1 MNEKEKYKFI
11 PLLAQDGNRLLWY
24 EILILKVKMN
34 IKKLLNLWKIKH
46 IQQ

>member
-11 PLLAQDGNRLLWY
+11 PLLAQDGNRLQWY
-24 EILILKVKMN
+24 EILILKAKIN
-34 IKKLLNLWKIKH
+34 IKNLLNLWKTIR

>member
-11 PLLAQDGNRLLWY
+11 PLLAQDGNKLRRY
-24 EILILKVKMN
+24 EILILKAKIN

-46 IQQ
+46 TQQ

>member
-11 PLLAQDGNRLLWY
+11 PLLPQDGNKLRWFEFLTLQA
-24 EILILKVKMN
+24 KVK
-34 IKKLLNLWKIKH
+34 IKKLLNLWKTKR

>member
-11 PLLAQDGNRLLWY
+11 PLLPQDGNKLRWH
-24 EILILKVKMN
+24 EILILKAKVN

>member
-24 EILILKVKMN
+24 EILILKAKVN
-34 IKKLLNLWKIKH
+34 IKKLLNLWKTKPT
-46 IQQ
+46 QQ

>member
-24 EILILKVKMN
+24 ETLILKVKVN

>member
-1 MNEKEKYKFI
+1 MNEKEMYKFI
-11 PLLAQDGNRLLWY
+11 PLLPQDGIKLRWY
-24 EILILKVKMN
+24 EILTLKVKVS